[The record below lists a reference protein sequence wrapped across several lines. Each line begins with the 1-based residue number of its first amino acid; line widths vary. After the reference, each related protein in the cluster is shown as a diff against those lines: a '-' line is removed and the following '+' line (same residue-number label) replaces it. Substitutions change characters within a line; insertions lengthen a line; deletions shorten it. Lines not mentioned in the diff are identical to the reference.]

1 MIPDHGRSQQ
11 FQSRNTY
18 QTNAQAKANA
28 SLDTKVNNS
37 SITSNTINITSSY
50 TPKEVTEGSQVN
62 WSGVFKNQDKIKKNG
77 KKLQDSWLA
86 LQEAKG
92 ENGDLKNAQK
102 KFKNALFVFGLS
114 VVSNIDK
121 DVLQNNLNLIYN
133 KNNGNIT
140 IAGGNLSGEN
150 ININSDNNLTLKTQ
164 KEIHASLNAGMN
176 ATAESIG
183 SAFVAIPVD
192 FRGNIENGEDNDELK
207 DALQISLS
215 SSSGK
220 QSDIQA
226 DNLTINTTNNTT
238 LSGSHI
244 GAENGTINTGTLTE
258 KELVHQGF
266 QIAQRLDDG
275 RDIWGQYGSP
285 NKGVITGDS
294 IHSLI
299 FDYWIGNAIR
309 KDLGQEEK
317 KLGMND
323 VLKMLKLG
331 DFKLKGDM
339 SFSKATHQATIS
351 QGVDVKITNTTEPS
365 SEIKRGEAQS
375 QTQMQITKTQN
386 KDTDVKN
393 LAKDAINGVN
403 KITDKVTNLVE
414 DAKTF
419 VDDVKNSLSKI

>member
-1 MIPDHGRSQQ
+1 MLSLPRFLSSINGGFGFGYDVLDS
-11 FQSRNTY
+11 FNTPSILDIEAY
-18 QTNAQAKANA
+18 AQAKANA

-37 SITSNTINITSSY
+37 SITSNTINITSEK
-50 TPKEVTEGSQVN
+50 PKFSLTG
-62 WSGVFKNQDKIKKNG
+62 
-77 KKLQDSWLA
+77 
-86 LQEAKG
+86 
-92 ENGDLKNAQK
+92 
-102 KFKNALFVFGLS
+102 
-114 VVSNIDK
+114 
-121 DVLQNNLNLIYN
+121 
-133 KNNGNIT
+133 GNTT

-164 KEIHASLNAGMN
+164 KEIHANLNAGMN
-176 ATAESIG
+176 VTAESIG

-226 DNLTINTTNNTT
+226 GNLNIDTKNNTT

-244 GAENGTINTGTLTE
+244 GAESGTISTGKLTE

-266 QIAQRLDDG
+266 QIAQKLDDG
-275 RDIWGQYGSP
+275 RDMWGQYGSP
-285 NKGVITGDS
+285 IKGIFTMDQIVKIVDAGKNIKNKPFE
-294 IHSLI
+294 SL
-299 FDYWIGNAIR
+299 
-309 KDLGQEEK
+309 K
-317 KLGMND
+317 KIENSLR
-323 VLKMLKLG
+323 LG
-331 DFKLKGDM
+331 DFKLKGDI

-351 QGVDVKITNTTEPS
+351 PNITIKTKNPEEAS
-365 SEIKRGEAQS
+365 KIKRGEAQS

-419 VDDVKNSLSKI
+419 VDDVKNSLSKT